1 MSPPTR
7 APWLRLA
14 RSRWSERT
22 RARAG
27 EDHREGHREDHRE
40 GRLEDLWRRL
50 AREQDAALA
59 RGGAPAPAASSAAW
73 AAPPSPSSGSRRKL
87 AALLGA
93 ATAAA
98 AVVALVPHERGRGRP
113 GAPAAAV
120 AMVGATVP
128 GNDGRGRNGDGSSDL
143 GHGHPEGNGNA
154 SGNGNG
160 NGNGNGEQPVAA
172 RVPDQA
178 LLTDAHSDLPLQF
191 ADGSTV
197 TLGSGSAGRMRRLT
211 DARVDLFLDH
221 GHLDAHVVHAESTLW
236 LVHAG
241 PFRVRVTG
249 TRFAVRWSAPT
260 LQVEVYEGAVSI
272 EGASSGSAVPLRAG
286 HRLTIDDDVLRTEVL
301 GPEAPR
307 RPSMVAAASVAAAS
321 PGTPEA
327 DWQSLARRGAFGSA
341 YAAAARHGWR
351 SLCGHLD
358 AQRLLLLG
366 DVARYAGAGDDARR
380 AFESLVARFP
390 DDSLAGDAVFSLGRM
405 AFDAN
410 QPADASRWF
419 ERYLADWPRAPL
431 AEQALGR
438 LIECA
443 LRTDDVQ
450 AARDAAR
457 GYLRRAP
464 NGPRARFA
472 RELLQG
478 SSVP

>member
-1 MSPPTR
+1 MRPPTR
-7 APWLRLA
+7 
-14 RSRWSERT
+14 
-22 RARAG
+22 
-27 EDHREGHREDHRE
+27 
-40 GRLEDLWRRL
+40 DLWRRL

-59 RGGAPAPAASSAAW
+59 RDDAPGPASSGQAW
-73 AAPPSPSSGSRRKL
+73 EPLRNPTFSSVSTLRPRRKL

-98 AVVALVPHERGRGRP
+98 AVVAALVLVTHERGPARP
-113 GAPAAAV
+113 DAPAAAV
-120 AMVGATVP
+120 AMVGANVP
-128 GNDGRGRNGDGSSDL
+128 GNDGQPRKGDREGDRQADGTSDL
-143 GHGHPEGNGNA
+143 GNA
-154 SGNGNG
+154 NP
-160 NGNGNGEQPVAA
+160 NGERDVAG
-172 RVPDQA
+172 RVPEQA
-178 LLTDAHSDLPLQF
+178 LLTDAQSDLPLQF

-197 TLGSGSAGRMRRLT
+197 TLGSKSAGRLRRLT

-286 HRLTIDDDVLRTEVL
+286 HRLTIDDDVVRTEAL
-301 GPEAPR
+301 GPEPPL
-307 RPSMVAAASVAAAS
+307 RPSLVAAAS

-341 YAAAARHGWR
+341 HAAAARQGWR

-358 AQRLLLLG
+358 ARRLLLLG
-366 DVARYAGAGDDARR
+366 DVARYAGAGNDARR

-390 DDSLAGDAVFSLGRM
+390 EDSLAADAVFSLGRM

-410 QPADASRWF
+410 QPAEASRWF

-443 LRTDDVQ
+443 LQANDVE
-450 AARDAAR
+450 AARGAAR

-478 SSVP
+478 TSVP

>member
-1 MSPPTR
+1 VSTLGPR
-7 APWLRLA
+7 
-14 RSRWSERT
+14 RW
-22 RARAG
+22 
-27 EDHREGHREDHRE
+27 
-40 GRLEDLWRRL
+40 
-50 AREQDAALA
+50 
-59 RGGAPAPAASSAAW
+59 
-73 AAPPSPSSGSRRKL
+73 L
-87 AALLGA
+87 AALLGV
-93 ATAAA
+93 ATAA
-98 AVVALVPHERGRGRP
+98 AVVALVVTHQRRP
-113 GAPAAAV
+113 ARPDATAAAV
-120 AMVGATVP
+120 AGAMPMVGANV
-128 GNDGRGRNGDGSSDL
+128 
-143 GHGHPEGNGNA
+143 
-154 SGNGNG
+154 
-160 NGNGNGEQPVAA
+160 
-172 RVPDQA
+172 RVSEQA
-178 LLTDAHSDLPLQF
+178 LMTDAHSDLPLQF
-191 ADGSTV
+191 PDGSTV

-286 HRLTIDDDVLRTEVL
+286 HRLTIDDDVVRTEAL
-301 GPEAPR
+301 GPEPPG
-307 RPSMVAAASVAAAS
+307 RPSGVASGVASAS
-321 PGTPEA
+321 PGTPTPEA
-327 DWQSLARRGAFGSA
+327 DWQSLARRGAFDSA
-341 YAAAARHGWR
+341 YAAATRHGWR

-358 AQRLLLLG
+358 ARQLLLLG
-366 DVARYAGAGDDARR
+366 DVARYAGAGNDARR

-390 DDSLAGDAVFSLGRM
+390 QDSLAADAVFSLGRM
-405 AFDAN
+405 AYDAN
-410 QPADASRWF
+410 QPAVASRWF

-443 LRTDDVQ
+443 LRANDVE

-472 RELLQG
+472 RDLLQG
-478 SSVP
+478 NSVP

>member
-7 APWLRLA
+7 
-14 RSRWSERT
+14 
-22 RARAG
+22 
-27 EDHREGHREDHRE
+27 
-40 GRLEDLWRRL
+40 DLLRRL
-50 AREQDAALA
+50 ARDQDAALA
-59 RGGAPAPAASSAAW
+59 RGDATVPASSSETW
-73 AAPPSPSSGSRRKL
+73 EPRRNSTLSTSGPRRRL
-87 AALLGA
+87 VALLGA
-93 ATAAA
+93 ATTAA
-98 AVVALVPHERGRGRP
+98 AVAALVVAVVTHERGPARP
-113 GAPAAAV
+113 DAPAAAV
-120 AMVGATVP
+120 AMVGANVP
-128 GNDGRGRNGDGSSDL
+128 ANGSHARKGDGTGDL
-143 GHGHPEGNGNA
+143 
-154 SGNGNG
+154 GNGNG
-160 NGNGNGEQPVAA
+160 NGNGNGERDVAGG
-172 RVPDQA
+172 VPDQA
-178 LLTDAHSDLPLQF
+178 LLTDAHSDLPLQLP
-191 ADGSTV
+191 DGSTV

-211 DARVDLFLDH
+211 DTRVDLFLDH
-221 GHLDAHVVHAESTLW
+221 GLLEAHVVHAESTLW

-260 LQVEVYEGAVSI
+260 LQVEVYEGAVSV

-286 HRLTIDDDVLRTEVL
+286 HRLTIDDDVLRTEAL
-301 GPEAPR
+301 GPEAPP
-307 RPSMVAAASVAAAS
+307 RPSVVATAS
-321 PGTPEA
+321 PATPEA
-327 DWQSLARRGAFGSA
+327 DWQSLAGRGAFGSA

-358 AQRLLLLG
+358 ARRLLLLG
-366 DVARYAGAGDDARR
+366 DVARYAGAGNDARR

-390 DDSLAGDAVFSLGRM
+390 DDSLAADAVFSLGRM

-443 LRTDDVQ
+443 LRADDVE
-450 AARDAAR
+450 AARAAAR

-472 RELLQG
+472 RDLLQG
-478 SSVP
+478 SAVP

>member
-1 MSPPTR
+1 MRPPTR

-14 RSRWSERT
+14 RSRRAEPP

-27 EDHREGHREDHRE
+27 EA
-40 GRLEDLWRRL
+40 RLEDLWTRL

-59 RGGAPAPAASSAAW
+59 RGDASEAASSGGARAR
-73 AAPPSPSSGSRRKL
+73 ARVRVPGSGSGSSGGPRRKL
-87 AALLGA
+87 VALLGA

-98 AVVALVPHERGRGRP
+98 ALLMLLTHQHGRGRS

-120 AMVGATVP
+120 AVVGATGP
-128 GNDGRGRNGDGSSDL
+128 GNEGGGRTGGGATDHGNFHGNFHGDDQ
-143 GHGHPEGNGNA
+143 GNDQGD
-154 SGNGNG
+154 
-160 NGNGNGEQPVAA
+160 GNGEQRLAA

-191 ADGSTV
+191 PDGSTV
-197 TLGSGSAGRMRRLT
+197 TLGSGSAGRMRRLS
-211 DARVDLFLDH
+211 DARVDLFLDR
-221 GHLDAHVVHAESTLW
+221 GRLDAHVVHAESTLW

-272 EGASSGSAVPLRAG
+272 EGAPSGSAVPLRAG

-307 RPSMVAAASVAAAS
+307 RPSIVAAASVAAAS
-321 PGTPEA
+321 SGSPEA
-327 DWQSLARRGAFGSA
+327 DWQALARRGAFGAA

-366 DVARYAGAGDDARR
+366 DVARYAGAGDEARR
-380 AFESLVARFP
+380 AFEALVARFP
-390 DDSLAGDAVFSLGRM
+390 EDSLAGDAVFSLGRM

-443 LRTDDVQ
+443 LRADDVE

-464 NGPRARFA
+464 NGPRAGFA
-472 RELLQG
+472 RDLLQG
-478 SSVP
+478 TAAR